1 MARKDSGLD
10 DGTFL
15 AAAGVGALV
24 SLSTVVL
31 VSAQLTGLLSGK
43 GWPSPT
49 RSIPEAIVWSVVSGP
64 GSAYEPAP
72 PAWLFWIFVVLLT
85 GLLIAGVV
93 FLVVRYGGRKDT
105 GGAKWG
111 GKKTEESM
119 AVPTSPEERPGR
131 ITAGRGQL
139 TNRILAVSERAA
151 SGVAFGPPGSA
162 KTTGLLLGNA
172 AEWQGP
178 AVITTTKAADLKA
191 IYASRRILGPVYVI
205 APAGLSAG
213 METHHYSPV
222 DYATDPESAERMAE
236 WMADAAQ
243 KTYDPRAEPWI
254 AQARA
259 ILAGLLLAANISGGG
274 ISRFREWLALGRDA
288 VDHVRSILEPRYPE
302 VAVDYAQ
309 PWLQLHKDGAG
320 SVQFTLNVIAAVYR
334 SQQIRD
340 VASRTDFTAEG
351 ILDSNGTIIMVASP
365 TNAERFGPLFTA
377 IIASV
382 IHAAENRFEQTGE
395 PLKDALGL
403 FVDEAGNVLRYPK
416 LPTILTTGRGMGIAL
431 LTIWHDISQ
440 LAARVGSEGAKTV
453 ISASHLRMLLPGLA
467 DDDTIRYFNYLLGKE
482 HAERTTRSSGGSGRS
497 STSTAVVETDLVPVH
512 ELREIPAFTAIAVY
526 FNQRPLRVNM
536 RLTWRDADL
545 IAWLNRPAPAVSLSK
560 DLDLDALEASLG

>member
-1 MARKDSGLD
+1 MAKKDSSLD

-15 AAAGVGALV
+15 AAAAVGALV
-24 SLSTVVL
+24 SVSTILL
-31 VSAQLTGLLSGK
+31 VSAQLAGLLSGK

-49 RSIPEAIVWSVVSGP
+49 RSLPETTVWSVVSGP
-64 GSAYEPAP
+64 GAAYEPAP
-72 PAWLFWIFVVLLT
+72 PAWLFWTFVVLLS
-85 GLLIAGVV
+85 GLVVTAVV
-93 FLVVRYGGRKDT
+93 FLVVRFGGRTDT

-111 GKKTEESM
+111 GKKTEKAM
-119 AVPTSPEERPGR
+119 AAPAHPEERPGR
-131 ITAGRGQL
+131 ITAGRGQN
-139 TNRILAVSERAA
+139 TGGILAVSERAA

-172 AEWQGP
+172 AEWSGP

-205 APAGLSAG
+205 APAGLPG

-236 WMADAAQ
+236 WMAEAAQ

-259 ILAGLLLAANISGGG
+259 ILAGLLLASNVSGGG

-302 VAVDYAQ
+302 VAIDYAQ

-340 VASRTDFTAEG
+340 VAASTDFTAEE
-351 ILDSNGTIIMVASP
+351 ILDNNGTIIMVAAP
-365 TNAERFGPLFTA
+365 TNADRFGPLFTA

-395 PLKDALGL
+395 PLKNVLGL
-403 FVDEAGNVLRYPK
+403 FIDEAGNVLRYPK
-416 LPTILTTGRGMGIAL
+416 LPTILTTGRGMGVAL

-440 LAARVGSEGAKTV
+440 LASRVGSEGAKTV

-482 HAERTTRSSGGSGRS
+482 HAERTTRSSGSTGRS

-512 ELREIPAFTAIAVY
+512 ELREIPHFTAIAVY

-536 RLTWRDADL
+536 RLTWRDEDL
-545 IAWLNRPAPAVSLSK
+545 IAWLNRPAQRVSLNK
-560 DLDLDALEASLG
+560 GLDLDAMEASLG

>member
-1 MARKDSGLD
+1 MSSKEKGLD

-15 AAAGVGALV
+15 AAAGVGV
-24 SLSTVVL
+24 VISLSTILL
-31 VSAQLTGLLSGK
+31 VSAQLAGLLSGR

-49 RSIPEAIVWSVVSGP
+49 RNLPEAVVWSVASGP
-64 GSAYEPAP
+64 GSAYKPTP
-72 PAWLFWIFVVLLT
+72 PAWLFWTLAVMLT
-85 GLLIAGVV
+85 GLLISAVI
-93 FLVVRYGGRKDT
+93 FLFLRFSGRKDT
-105 GGAKWG
+105 GGAQWG
-111 GKKTEESM
+111 GKKTERTM
-119 AVPTSPEERPGR
+119 AAPTNPEERPGR

-151 SGVAFGPPGSA
+151 SAVAFGPPGSA

-178 AVITTTKAADLKA
+178 AVITTTKAADLRA
-191 IYASRRILGPVYVI
+191 IYSSRRLLGPVYII
-205 APAGLSAG
+205 APAGLPG
-213 METHHYSPV
+213 LETHHYSPV
-222 DYATDPESAERMAE
+222 DYATDPDSAERMAE

-243 KTYDPRAEPWI
+243 KTYDPRAEPWV

-288 VDHVRSILEPRYPE
+288 VDHVRSLLEPRYPE
-302 VAVDYAQ
+302 VAIDYAQ

-334 SQQIRD
+334 SQQVRN
-340 VASRTDFTAEG
+340 VAARTDFTAEQ

-377 IIASV
+377 ITASV
-382 IHAAENRFEQTGE
+382 IHAAEHRFEQTGE
-395 PLKDALGL
+395 PLRNALGL
-403 FVDEAGNVLRYPK
+403 FIDEAGNVLRYPK

-440 LAARVGSEGAKTV
+440 LASRVGSEGAKTV

-482 HAERTTRSSGGSGRS
+482 HAERTTHSSGGAGRS

-512 ELREIPAFTAIAVY
+512 ELREIPTFTAIAVY

-536 RLTWRDADL
+536 RLTWRDTDL
-545 IAWLNRPAPAVSLSK
+545 LTWLNRPATVSLDK
-560 DLDLDALEASLG
+560 DLDSLAASLD

>member
-1 MARKDSGLD
+1 MPKKDSGLD

-15 AAAGVGALV
+15 AAAGAGAV
-24 SLSTVVL
+24 ISLSAVVF
-31 VSAQLTGLLSGK
+31 VAAQLAGLLSGK
-43 GWPSPT
+43 GRPSPT
-49 RSIPEAIVWSVVSGP
+49 RSLPEALVWSVVSGP
-64 GSAYEPAP
+64 GATYEPAP
-72 PAWLFWIFVVLLT
+72 PTWLFWTLVVLLT
-85 GLLIAGVV
+85 GLLIAGVI
-93 FLVVRYGGRKDT
+93 FLVIRLGGRKDS

-111 GKKTEESM
+111 GKKTEKVM
-119 AVPTSPEERPGR
+119 ASPARPEERAGR
-131 ITAGRGQL
+131 ITAGRGPL
-139 TNRILAVSERAA
+139 TKRILAVSERAA

-205 APAGLSAG
+205 APAGVPG

-274 ISRFREWLALGRDA
+274 ISRLCEWLALGRDA
-288 VDHVRSILEPRYPE
+288 VDHVRSILEPRYHE
-302 VAVDYAQ
+302 VALYYAQ

-320 SVQFTLNVIAAVYR
+320 SIQFTLNVIAAVYR

-340 VASRTDFTAEG
+340 VAASSDFTAEQ

-365 TNAERFGPLFTA
+365 SNAERFGPLFTS

-395 PLKDALGL
+395 PLKEALGL

-431 LTIWHDISQ
+431 LTIWHDTSQ
-440 LAARVGSEGAKTV
+440 LASRVGSEGAKTV

-512 ELREIPAFTAIAVY
+512 ELREIPDFTAIAVY
-526 FNQRPLRVNM
+526 FNQRPVRVNM

-545 IAWLNRPAPAVSLSK
+545 IAWLARPAPAVSLDK
-560 DLDLDALEASLG
+560 DLGLDALEASHG

>member
-1 MARKDSGLD
+1 MPKKDSGLD

-15 AAAGVGALV
+15 AAVGAGAIV
-24 SLSTVVL
+24 ALSTILFVA
-31 VSAQLTGLLSGK
+31 AQLAGLLSGK

-49 RSIPEAIVWSVVSGP
+49 RSLPETLLWSAVSGP
-64 GSAYEPAP
+64 GAAYEPAP
-72 PAWLFWIFVVLLT
+72 PSWLFWTFVVLLT
-85 GLLIAGVV
+85 ALLIAGVV
-93 FLVVRYGGRKDT
+93 LLAIRFGGRKET
-105 GGAKWG
+105 GGAQWG
-111 GKKTEESM
+111 GKKTEKAM
-119 AVPTSPEERPGR
+119 AAPSRPEERPGR

-151 SGVAFGPPGSA
+151 SAVAFGPPGSA

-178 AVITTTKAADLKA
+178 AVITTTKASDLKA
-191 IYASRRILGPVYVI
+191 IYASRRALGPVYVI
-205 APAGLSAG
+205 APAGLPG
-213 METHHYSPV
+213 MQTHHYSPV

-236 WMADAAQ
+236 WMADASQ

-274 ISRFREWLALGRDA
+274 ISRLREWLALGRDA
-288 VDHVRSILEPRYPE
+288 VDHVRSILEPQYPE
-302 VAVDYAQ
+302 VAIDYAQ
-309 PWLQLHKDGAG
+309 PWLQLHEDGAG

-340 VASRTDFTAEG
+340 VAASTDFTAEH
-351 ILDSNGTIIMVASP
+351 ILDLNGTIIMVASP
-365 TNAERFGPLFTA
+365 SNADRFGPLFTA

-395 PLKDALGL
+395 PLQYALGL

-440 LAARVGSEGAKTV
+440 LASRVGSEGAKTV

-482 HAERTTRSSGGSGRS
+482 HAERTTRSSSGSGRP

-512 ELREIPAFTAIAVY
+512 ELREIPKFTAIAVY
-526 FNQRPLRVNM
+526 FNERPLRVKM

-545 IAWLNRPAPAVSLSK
+545 VAQLARPAPAVSLDK
-560 DLDLDALEASLG
+560 GLATVEASLG